1 MKKEKVLI
9 TSALPY
15 ANGPLH
21 FGHIAGAYLPGD
33 CYARF
38 QRLCQ
43 SDVLYVCGSD
53 EYGVAITLS
62 AEVSKRTPRE
72 HVDTFHRINKNLF
85 NLLNFSFDHYSR
97 TTCEGHKEIAQEFF
111 LTLLE
116 NKLIEAR
123 ETEQLYSSEDNRFL
137 ADRYVIGTCPKC
149 GFDEARGDECS
160 KCAASF
166 DATDL
171 KEPRSKLT
179 NAPLSLKKTK
189 HWFLLLDKLKEPL
202 QDWIQKK
209 NWKSNVSKFV
219 LNFIDD
225 LRPRAITRDLE
236 WGVPVPLKEAEGK
249 VLYVW
254 FDAPIGYIS
263 ASMEWARLKGSPD
276 LWKEFWLEP
285 STKLVNF
292 IGKDNIPFHSVIFP
306 AMIMGQD
313 KPFKLVDELPANEFL
328 TLEGK
333 QFSKSDGW
341 TIDLQRFFDHYTSDQ
356 IRYTLAANAPE
367 TGDSEFSWKDFQQR
381 CNTELLGKFGNLVN
395 RTLIFARNNCAYTI
409 PAKREVQAI
418 DEEFL
423 VQMKELIAASYAAYS
438 SFKLRKASQ
447 IIMELAQ
454 LGNVYFDRKKPWVD
468 AKTEEGKSTM
478 ETTIACCLEC
488 LKTLALISFPI
499 IPETA
504 QKLWSL
510 LGYTHPIQE
519 HSWKSVIAHFVPEG
533 QVLPAPSPLFRKIE
547 DEEIQH
553 ELDNL
558 KAMNKAAK
566 VVETTEDRKE
576 LITFEDFSKVELRV
590 AQVIEAKKIPKSK
603 KLLELKVDL
612 GFEKRTIV
620 SGIVPHYDPE
630 AIIGKK
636 VIVLTNLKPTKIMG
650 IQSEGMLLVGSSNS
664 EMEIPSFERLPL
676 GSIIS

>member
-43 SDVLYVCGSD
+43 KDVLYVCGSD

-62 AEVSKRTPRE
+62 AEVSKRTPKE

-97 TTCEGHKEIAQEFF
+97 TTCEGHKEVAQEFF
-111 LTLLE
+111 LTLLN

-137 ADRYVIGTCPKC
+137 ADRYVIGICPKC
-149 GFDEARGDECS
+149 GFDEARGDECP

-202 QDWIQKK
+202 QEWIQKK
-209 NWKSNVSKFV
+209 NWKPNVSKFV
-219 LNFIDD
+219 LNYIDD

-263 ASMEWARLKGSPD
+263 ASMEWAKLKGNPD

-306 AMIMGQD
+306 AMVMGQD

-341 TIDLQRFFDHYTSDQ
+341 TIDLQRFFDRYTSDQ

-409 PAKREVQAI
+409 PAKKEAQAI

-423 VQMKELIAASYAAYS
+423 AQIKDLVTASQAAYS

-468 AKTEEGKSTM
+468 AKTEEGRSTM

-488 LKTLALISFPI
+488 LKTLALLSFPI

-504 QKLWSL
+504 QKLWNL
-510 LGYTHPIQE
+510 LGYTHSIQE
-519 HSWKSVIAHFVPEG
+519 QSWESIIDHFVPEG

-547 DEEIQH
+547 DEEIQQ

-566 VVETTEDRKE
+566 IVKKTEDRKE
-576 LITFEDFSKVELRV
+576 LITFEDFSKIELRV
-590 AQVIEAKKIPKSK
+590 AQVVEAKKVPKSK

-612 GFEKRTIV
+612 GCEKRTIV
-620 SGIVPHYDPE
+620 SGIHPHYNPE
-630 AIIGKK
+630 TIIGKK
-636 VIVLTNLKPTKIMG
+636 VMILTNLKPTKIMG
-650 IQSEGMLLVGSSNS
+650 IQSEGMLLVGSTNS
-664 EMEIPSFERLPL
+664 EMEIPSFDRLPL

>member
-1 MKKEKVLI
+1 M
-9 TSALPY
+9 
-15 ANGPLH
+15 
-21 FGHIAGAYLPGD
+21 
-33 CYARF
+33 
-38 QRLCQ
+38 
-43 SDVLYVCGSD
+43 
-53 EYGVAITLS
+53 
-62 AEVSKRTPRE
+62 
-72 HVDTFHRINKNLF
+72 
-85 NLLNFSFDHYSR
+85 
-97 TTCEGHKEIAQEFF
+97 
-111 LTLLE
+111 
-116 NKLIEAR
+116 
-123 ETEQLYSSEDNRFL
+123 
-137 ADRYVIGTCPKC
+137 
-149 GFDEARGDECS
+149 
-160 KCAASF
+160 
-166 DATDL
+166 
-171 KEPRSKLT
+171 
-179 NAPLSLKKTK
+179 
-189 HWFLLLDKLKEPL
+189 
-202 QDWIQKK
+202 
-209 NWKSNVSKFV
+209 
-219 LNFIDD
+219 
-225 LRPRAITRDLE
+225 
-236 WGVPVPLKEAEGK
+236 GVPVPLKEAEGK

-263 ASMEWARLKGSPD
+263 ASMEWAKLKGNPD

-341 TIDLQRFFDHYTSDQ
+341 TIDLQRFFDRYTSDQ

-409 PAKREVQAI
+409 PAKKEAQAI

-423 VQMKELIAASYAAYS
+423 VQIKDLVTASQAAYS

-468 AKTEEGKSTM
+468 AKTEEGRSTM

-488 LKTLALISFPI
+488 LKTLALLSFPI

-504 QKLWSL
+504 QKLWNL
-510 LGYTHPIQE
+510 LGYTHSIQE
-519 HSWKSVIAHFVPEG
+519 QSWESIIDHFVPEG

-547 DEEIQH
+547 DEEIQQ

-566 VVETTEDRKE
+566 VVKKTEDRKE
-576 LITFEDFSKVELRV
+576 LITFEDFSKIELRV
-590 AQVIEAKKIPKSK
+590 AQVVEAKKVPKSK

-612 GFEKRTIV
+612 GCEKRTIV
-620 SGIVPHYDPE
+620 SGIHPHYNPE
-630 AIIGKK
+630 TIIGKK
-636 VIVLTNLKPTKIMG
+636 
-650 IQSEGMLLVGSSNS
+650 
-664 EMEIPSFERLPL
+664 
-676 GSIIS
+676 

>member
-43 SDVLYVCGSD
+43 KDVLYVCGSD

-62 AEVSKRTPRE
+62 AEVSKRTPKE

-97 TTCEGHKEIAQEFF
+97 TTCEGHKEVAQEFF
-111 LTLLE
+111 LTLLN

-137 ADRYVIGTCPKC
+137 ADRYVIGICPKC
-149 GFDEARGDECS
+149 GFDEARGDECP

-202 QDWIQKK
+202 QEWIQKK
-209 NWKSNVSKFV
+209 NWKPNVSKFV
-219 LNFIDD
+219 LNYIDD

-263 ASMEWARLKGSPD
+263 ASMEWAKLKGNPD

-341 TIDLQRFFDHYTSDQ
+341 TIDLQRFFDRYTSDQ

-409 PAKREVQAI
+409 PAKKEAQAI

-423 VQMKELIAASYAAYS
+423 VQIKDLVTASQAAYS

-468 AKTEEGKSTM
+468 AKTEEGRSTM

-488 LKTLALISFPI
+488 LKTLALLSFPI

-504 QKLWSL
+504 QKLWNL
-510 LGYTHPIQE
+510 LGYTHSIQE
-519 HSWKSVIAHFVPEG
+519 QSWESIIDHFVPEG

-547 DEEIQH
+547 DEEIQQ

-566 VVETTEDRKE
+566 VVKKTEDRKE
-576 LITFEDFSKVELRV
+576 LITFEDFSKIELRV
-590 AQVIEAKKIPKSK
+590 AQVVEAKKVPKSK

-612 GFEKRTIV
+612 GCEKRTIV
-620 SGIVPHYDPE
+620 SGIHPHYNPE
-630 AIIGKK
+630 TIIGKK
-636 VIVLTNLKPTKIMG
+636 VMILTNLKPTKIMG
-650 IQSEGMLLVGSSNS
+650 IQSEGMLLVGSTNS
-664 EMEIPSFERLPL
+664 EMEIPSFDRLPL

>member
-38 QRLCQ
+38 QRLSQ
-43 SDVLYVCGSD
+43 KDVLYVCGSD

-62 AEVSKRTPRE
+62 AEVSKRTPKE

-97 TTCEGHKEIAQEFF
+97 TTCEGHKEVAQEFF
-111 LTLLE
+111 LTLLN

-137 ADRYVIGTCPKC
+137 ADRYVIGICPKC
-149 GFDEARGDECS
+149 GFDEARGDECP

-202 QDWIQKK
+202 QEWIQKK
-209 NWKSNVSKFV
+209 NWKPNVSKFV
-219 LNFIDD
+219 LNYIDD

-263 ASMEWARLKGSPD
+263 ASMEWAKLKGNPD

-341 TIDLQRFFDHYTSDQ
+341 TIDLQRFFDRYTSDQ

-409 PAKREVQAI
+409 PAKKETQTI

-423 VQMKELIAASYAAYS
+423 AQIKDLVTASQAAYS

-468 AKTEEGKSTM
+468 AKTEEGRSTM

-488 LKTLALISFPI
+488 LKTLALVSFPI
-499 IPETA
+499 LPETA
-504 QKLWSL
+504 QKLWNL
-510 LGYTHPIQE
+510 LGYTHSIQE
-519 HSWKSVIAHFVPEG
+519 QSWESIIDHFVPEG
-533 QVLPAPSPLFRKIE
+533 QVMPAPSPLFRKIE
-547 DEEIQH
+547 DEEIQQ

-566 VVETTEDRKE
+566 VVKKTEDRKE
-576 LITFEDFSKVELRV
+576 LITFEDFSKIELRV
-590 AQVIEAKKIPKSK
+590 AQVVEAKKVPKSK

-612 GFEKRTIV
+612 GCEKRTIV
-620 SGIVPHYDPE
+620 SGIHPHYNPE
-630 AIIGKK
+630 TIIGKK
-636 VIVLTNLKPTKIMG
+636 VMILTNLKPTKIMG
-650 IQSEGMLLVGSSNS
+650 IQSEGMLLVGSTNS
-664 EMEIPSFERLPL
+664 EMEIPSFDRLPL